1 MYVQRMTQRLYSE
14 VYTQEE
20 KMFTCTL
27 GFSPWPR
34 PTDIAKNVSLQLYP
48 SAEPTNTAGQSRKYT
63 DLVTSLEIE
72 LYGMF

>member
-1 MYVQRMTQRLYSE
+1 
-14 VYTQEE
+14 
-20 KMFTCTL
+20 MFTCTL